1 MYPPRQAADI
11 PIIAHHC
18 TRIVAITDSGS
29 ISYQPRQAAA
39 LFALGLT
46 FAQAPVQA
54 NETAMVTDAPA
65 SVSTGQ
71 VEDAHRWGD

>member
-1 MYPPRQAADI
+1 M
-11 PIIAHHC
+11 
-18 TRIVAITDSGS
+18 TNRISLAVL
-29 ISYQPRQAAA
+29 PAA

>member
-1 MYPPRQAADI
+1 M
-11 PIIAHHC
+11 
-18 TRIVAITDSGS
+18 TNRISLAVL
-29 ISYQPRQAAA
+29 PAA

-65 SVSTGQ
+65 SVSTGE
-71 VEDAHRWGD
+71 VEDTHRWGD